1 METKILIVDD
11 NREFVSIIQEMLE
24 VEGYDIRS
32 ASNGREG
39 YLAYLLFKPDVV
51 ITDIQMPGK
60 NGMELMKVIR
70 FHDPRIRTIYMSAD
84 LSPYQSVLEDEKK
97 KFEVNFLEKP
107 FSKVELMELLSL
119 CRDPERV

>member
-97 KFEVNFLEKP
+97 TFEVNFLEKP
-107 FSKVELMELLSL
+107 FSKVELMKLLSL
-119 CRDPERV
+119 CRGHERV

>member
-119 CRDPERV
+119 CRGPERV

>member
-70 FHDPRIRTIYMSAD
+70 FHDPKIRTIYMSAD

-97 KFEVNFLEKP
+97 TFEVNFLEKP
-107 FSKVELMELLSL
+107 FSKVELMKLLSL
-119 CRDPERV
+119 CRGHERV

>member
-70 FHDPRIRTIYMSAD
+70 FHDPKIRTIYMSAD

-119 CRDPERV
+119 CRGPERV